1 MCRMLLNPLMN
12 ILINVLNVPESA
24 ALMINLMNVL
34 SAAESADE

>member
-12 ILINVLNVPESA
+12 ILINVLNVAESA
-24 ALMINLMNVL
+24 TLMINLMNVL